1 MILFE
6 MYLFTEIFGVYG
18 PIKGQTL
25 AHSYGLFQIH
35 AIRVKSILTRNQID
49 TFTERNLFGTCASTV
64 FKPLSPVPGEYF
76 RLRLECRKTLFCNDA
91 WLFDWVV
98 LVYSDET
105 RWFCFNKEKIWL
117 STDRKFP
124 VVRKYLRIRN
134 FPVVRK
140 KIYGSVSEAGEL
152 GHSAMDHMLLMCSWC
167 SLFDS
172 LKSIR
177 T

>member
-49 TFTERNLFGTCASTV
+49 TFGANFLGNCESKM
-64 FKPLSPVPGEYF
+64 FKPMSPGDYF
-76 RLRLECRKTLFCNDA
+76 KLTLECRKVGIRNCWNE

-98 LVYSDET
+98 LVYSDES
-105 RWFCFNKEKIWL
+105 RWTCFNKEKIWL
-117 STDRKFP
+117 GRN
-124 VVRKYLRIRN
+124 RIQC
-134 FPVVRK
+134 K
-140 KIYGSVSEAGEL
+140 TIL
-152 GHSAMDHMLLMCSWC
+152 SW
-167 SLFDS
+167 
-172 LKSIR
+172 
-177 T
+177 

>member
-1 MILFE
+1 MIQFE
-6 MYLFTEIFGVYG
+6 MYIFTEIFGVQG
-18 PIKGQTL
+18 PIKGQKL

-49 TFTERNLFGTCASTV
+49 TFTQRNLFGTCASTV

-124 VVRKYLRIRN
+124 VVRMYVLT
-134 FPVVRK
+134 
-140 KIYGSVSEAGEL
+140 YGSVTFQFSV
-152 GHSAMDHMLLMCSWC
+152 
-167 SLFDS
+167 
-172 LKSIR
+172 KSF
-177 T
+177 TDP